1 MWLATRNNG
10 IAAGEKRW
18 GAGLWKASGL
28 NKSQIEKQY
37 AQDQDVTVVVPTLP
51 QD

>member
-1 MWLATRNNG
+1 MPSAR

-28 NKSQIEKQY
+28 NKAQITKHFPQS
-37 AQDQDVTVVVPTLP
+37 QDVTVVVPTLP
-51 QD
+51 QN